1 MKNEK
6 LRFIA
11 AMTLLFIALP
21 TAASANIVWPSLYI
35 VSGMMKWYIILAGLV
50 IELLFVKFVLKPTW
64 VKSIVMA
71 VGMNVASAVLGM
83 FFIPFTG
90 LVAALLYGLMPFA
103 GGTFDWIVWGM
114 SYILAVLSNV
124 VIEGLFLK
132 LVFKLEFKK
141 NFRWILVANA
151 LSVILAIL
159 VLGFTMRGV
168 MGI

>member
-1 MKNEK
+1 
-6 LRFIA
+6 
-11 AMTLLFIALP
+11 
-21 TAASANIVWPSLYI
+21 
-35 VSGMMKWYIILAGLV
+35 MKWYIILAGLV

>member
-35 VSGMMKWYIILAGLV
+35 VAGMMKWYIILAGLV
-50 IELLFVKFVLKPTW
+50 IEVLFVKFVLKPTW

>member
-35 VSGMMKWYIILAGLV
+35 VSGMTKWYIILAGLV
-50 IELLFVKFVLKPTW
+50 IEVLFVKFVLKPTW

-168 MGI
+168 MGL